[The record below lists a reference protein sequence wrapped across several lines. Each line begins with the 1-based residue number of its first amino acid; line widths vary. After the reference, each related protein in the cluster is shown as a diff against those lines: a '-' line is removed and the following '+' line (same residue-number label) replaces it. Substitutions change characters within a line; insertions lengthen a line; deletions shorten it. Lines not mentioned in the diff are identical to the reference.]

1 MPSKVK
7 AIPGE
12 YPGITPYLIVKGAA
26 QAMEFYKRAFGAREI
41 MRFDQPDGRVGHAEM
56 QIGDARFM
64 LADEFPEMKILS
76 PQTLGGSGTGLLF
89 YVESVDEV
97 FNRAVAAGAVVNK
110 PLQNQFYGDRN
121 GTVVDPFGHKW
132 SIATHV
138 EDVSPE
144 EMERRMK
151 TAK

>member
-7 AIPGE
+7 VIPDE
-12 YPGITPYLIVKGAA
+12 YRGITPYLIVKGAA
-26 QAMEFYKRAFGAREI
+26 QAMEFYKRAFGAKEI

-89 YVESVDEV
+89 YVENVDEV
-97 FNRAVAAGAVVNK
+97 FNRAVAAGAVVDR

-138 EDVSPE
+138 EDVSPV

>member
-89 YVESVDEV
+89 YVENVDEV
-97 FNRAVAAGAVVNK
+97 FNRAVAAGARAVRA
-110 PLQNQFYGDRN
+110 GDVLAPGALRLSRN
-121 GTVVDPFGHKW
+121 
-132 SIATHV
+132 SLRAALCA
-138 EDVSPE
+138 
-144 EMERRMK
+144 RRALRGQAVPMRR
-151 TAK
+151 AL

>member
-7 AIPGE
+7 VIPDE
-12 YPGITPYLIVKGAA
+12 YRGITPYLIVKGAA
-26 QAMEFYKRAFGAREI
+26 QAMEFYKRAFGAKEI

-89 YVESVDEV
+89 YVENVDEV
-97 FNRAVAAGAVVNK
+97 FNRAIAAGAVVNK